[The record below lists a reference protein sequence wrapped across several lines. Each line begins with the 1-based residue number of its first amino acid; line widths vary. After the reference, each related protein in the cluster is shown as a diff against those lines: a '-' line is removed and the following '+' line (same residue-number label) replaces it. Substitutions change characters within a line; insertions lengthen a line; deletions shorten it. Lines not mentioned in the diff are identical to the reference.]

1 MFRKFFTASRL
12 GAKYGACAM
21 HCSIIGLLMLVC
33 LLPAHNLSSESNGS
47 WGTWER
53 PGVPNLPNV
62 YGTVFVDS
70 WYTAGNTY
78 TEGEHWISLW
88 NGEDFTIDYTWE
100 MHHEIVGWAH
110 QGGVYRLGDRGSV
123 APNSHGG
130 ERGLPYVYLSS
141 IHNFPGAGMYDIHSR
156 TSVEAFHP
164 GAPHRR
170 DNWIVHRDYSFD
182 YAPE

>member
-1 MFRKFFTASRL
+1 MVRTFFTAPFL
-12 GAKYGACAM
+12 GLNSCAWVLR
-21 HCSIIGLLMLVC
+21 CAVIGLLVLVC

-47 WGTWER
+47 WGTWQR

-62 YGTVFVDS
+62 YGAVSVDS

-78 TEGEHWISLW
+78 TEGDHRISLW
-88 NGEDFTIDYTWE
+88 NGEVFTIKYTWE
-100 MHHEIVGWAH
+100 MHHEIVGWAD
-110 QGGVYRLGDRGSV
+110 QGGIYRLGHRGSV
-123 APNSHGG
+123 APSTRGG
-130 ERGLPYVYLSS
+130 ERGLPYVHLNS
-141 IHNFPGAGMYDIHSR
+141 IPRFPDEGMYNIHSR

-182 YAPE
+182 YAPD